1 MNANVI
7 DESIRRDIL
16 AQMSAGESIRAICR
30 KPGMPHVATV
40 MRNLAAD
47 REFSEQYARAMLVR
61 ADMKFEELDDIGQKA
76 EETESAVK
84 VAGLRLKADNIKWQ
98 LARMN
103 AKKYGDKMA
112 IGGDPDNP
120 LRVETVV
127 RTIVDP
133 SKREA

>member
-1 MNANVI
+1 MI
-7 DESIRRDIL
+7 GESVRRDIL
-16 AQMSAGESIRAICR
+16 KMMASGESLRAICR
-30 KPGMPHVATV
+30 MPGMPSRSHVMETIAGD
-40 MRNLAAD
+40 AD
-47 REFSEQYARAMLVR
+47 FADQYARAMLVR
-61 ADMKFEELDDIGQKA
+61 ADVKFEELDEIGQKA

-103 AKKYGDKMA
+103 AKKYGDKVA
-112 IGGDPDNP
+112 VSGDPDNP